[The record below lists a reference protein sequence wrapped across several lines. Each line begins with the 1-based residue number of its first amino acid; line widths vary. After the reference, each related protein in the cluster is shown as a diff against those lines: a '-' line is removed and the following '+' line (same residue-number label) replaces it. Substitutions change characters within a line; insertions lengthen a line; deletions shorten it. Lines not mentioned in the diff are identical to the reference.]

1 MGWPR
6 AILLGEDSIFDQWG
20 IRLTGHLIALFSA
33 FDMIK
38 TVFVSKEDLRNA
50 KF

>member
-1 MGWPR
+1 MGWSR
-6 AILLGEDSIFDQWG
+6 ALLLGEDNIFDQWG
-20 IRLTGHLIALFSA
+20 IASTGDLIALFSA

-38 TVFVSKEDLRNA
+38 AVFVSKEDLQNA

>member
-1 MGWPR
+1 MAFLINR
-6 AILLGEDSIFDQWG
+6 G
-20 IRLTGHLIALFSA
+20 IGTTGHLIALFSA

-38 TVFVSKEDLRNA
+38 TVFFLKEELQDA